1 MKTSILKGLSTEE
14 ADDIT
19 ALFKESKRL
28 RGHLTQLL
36 ESKSKSCERAT
47 MELSAYDTPNWEY
60 RMADAQ
66 GYKRALAEICQLLE
80 D

>member
-1 MKTSILKGLSTEE
+1 MKTSILKGLSDDE
-14 ADDIT
+14 ANDIV
-19 ALFKESKRL
+19 ALFRESKRL
-28 RGHLTQLL
+28 RAHLTQLL
-36 ESKSKSCERAT
+36 DGKSKSCERAT

-66 GYKRALAEICQLLE
+66 GYKRALSEIVQLLS